1 MKNIPKKICVL
12 ISKPYKKINA
22 QILNGIQK
30 QALALGWNVVVFSIN
45 DRKEAEDIFH
55 GECNLLH
62 AINYQMFDGVIFVLE
77 SFSSPECIDLIIRQL
92 KDKCREK
99 TVCISEKLEDF
110 DFECVSGNSRKSF
123 QEITEHM
130 IYVHN
135 CRRICC
141 LTGPK
146 DNPASLERLEGYRDA
161 MNAAGLNIEKNDV
174 YFGDFWINSSEK
186 YAEILLSEGLPD
198 AVVCGNDIMAIYLCK
213 YLLAA
218 GVKIPD
224 DVRVSGFDDTIEA
237 AINSPIISTYSV
249 DFNAIG
255 MRAVSVLLSKL
266 TDIDLGIE
274 NDDSSHF
281 AANES
286 CGCYPERKEYQQQIK
301 GNAYIMNL
309 EERYLDSSHQYW
321 MLSSDNLQDYIH
333 SLYELTFLF
342 LNPAYYEKET
352 FCVCLCTD
360 WQGSTNESGHTSF
373 RTEGYTSE
381 MIGILNGCPQKLFSQ
396 KELMPRELIISDV
409 PTCTFVNALHFK
421 KQCFGYALLQRKG
434 IADSIPAQFL
444 RFCQDIGI
452 SLGFLNI
459 QNRIKLMT
467 RRAYISELRDELTGI
482 YKLNAL
488 YSVISSQQK
497 IASETGQ
504 KIFILSVEIFSL
516 SRIMEIYGHEE
527 YENVICQTAQ
537 TLLGCCRSGE
547 ICIRS
552 DENSFLLVG
561 IRERNSDSV
570 NLLKNDILMQLERIN
585 ASGQR
590 PFGITLN
597 FSDQTV
603 NLAAVQ
609 SEISNKPEIQ
619 DRRRSRY
626 YSALLSLRKM
636 IYDEPAQSWNM
647 NYCAELLNLST
658 SYFQRLY
665 ENTFGI
671 KCSEDI
677 RKSRLRYARK
687 LLFETDLTL
696 NEIAEKCGY
705 AYQNFM
711 RAFKRRYGVTPTEFR
726 KGKKKI

>member
-1 MKNIPKKICVL
+1 MKNIQKICIL

-30 QALALGWNVVVFSIN
+30 QALALGWSVVVFSIN

-55 GECNLLH
+55 GECNLLN

-92 KDKCREK
+92 KDKCCEK
-99 TVCISEKLEDF
+99 TVCIGEKSEDF

-161 MNAAGLNIEKNDV
+161 MNAAGLNIGKNDV

-237 AINSPIISTYSV
+237 AMNSPIISTYSV

-255 MRAVSVLLSKL
+255 MRAVRVLLSKL
-266 TDIDLGIE
+266 TDIDLDIE
-274 NDDSSHF
+274 NDDGSRF

-286 CGCYPERKEYQQQIK
+286 CGCYPKRKEYQQQVK
-301 GNAYIMNL
+301 GNAYIMDL

-321 MLSSDNLQDYIH
+321 MLSSDNLQDYIR
-333 SLYELTFLF
+333 SLFE
-342 LNPAYYEKET
+342 
-352 FCVCLCTD
+352 
-360 WQGSTNESGHTSF
+360 
-373 RTEGYTSE
+373 
-381 MIGILNGCPQKLFSQ
+381 
-396 KELMPRELIISDV
+396 
-409 PTCTFVNALHFK
+409 
-421 KQCFGYALLQRKG
+421 
-434 IADSIPAQFL
+434 
-444 RFCQDIGI
+444 
-452 SLGFLNI
+452 
-459 QNRIKLMT
+459 
-467 RRAYISELRDELTGI
+467 
-482 YKLNAL
+482 
-488 YSVISSQQK
+488 
-497 IASETGQ
+497 
-504 KIFILSVEIFSL
+504 
-516 SRIMEIYGHEE
+516 
-527 YENVICQTAQ
+527 
-537 TLLGCCRSGE
+537 
-547 ICIRS
+547 
-552 DENSFLLVG
+552 LVG
-561 IRERNSDSV
+561 VRERNSDSV
-570 NLLKNDILMQLERIN
+570 NLLKNDILIQLERIN
-585 ASGQR
+585 TSGQR
-590 PFGITLN
+590 PFGITLD

-636 IYDEPAQSWNM
+636 IYDEPARSWSM
-647 NYCAELLNLST
+647 KYCAELLNLST

-665 ENTFGI
+665 EKTFGI

-677 RKSRLRYARK
+677 QKSRLRYARK

-711 RAFKRRYGVTPTEFR
+711 RLFKRKYGVTPTEFR